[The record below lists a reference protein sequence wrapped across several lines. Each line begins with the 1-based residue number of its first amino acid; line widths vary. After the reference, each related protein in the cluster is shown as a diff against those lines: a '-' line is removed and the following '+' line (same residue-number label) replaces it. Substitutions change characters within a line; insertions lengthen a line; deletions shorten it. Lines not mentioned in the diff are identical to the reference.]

1 MSNVV
6 AFPRKESLVAIRGR
20 DKATGRPVTF
30 LEYVTPE
37 GRCIVA
43 ECYSEA
49 EVDAAVSD
57 WCSDQGVAYPFPDGA
72 A

>member
-6 AFPRKESLVAIRGR
+6 PFPRKESLRAVRGV

-43 ECYSEA
+43 ECHSEA
-49 EVDAAVSD
+49 EVDAAVRD